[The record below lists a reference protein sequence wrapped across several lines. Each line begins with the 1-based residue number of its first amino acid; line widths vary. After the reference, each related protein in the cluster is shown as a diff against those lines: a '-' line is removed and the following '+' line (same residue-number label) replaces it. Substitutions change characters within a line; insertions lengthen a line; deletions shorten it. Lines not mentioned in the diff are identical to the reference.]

1 MNLIGDSNVCKDF
14 KKTTMML
21 HCLGTHKHV
30 HTSTFSLLFIS
41 KMNICNQ
48 TNSERGS

>member
-14 KKTTMML
+14 KKTMML

-41 KMNICNQ
+41 KMNICIQ